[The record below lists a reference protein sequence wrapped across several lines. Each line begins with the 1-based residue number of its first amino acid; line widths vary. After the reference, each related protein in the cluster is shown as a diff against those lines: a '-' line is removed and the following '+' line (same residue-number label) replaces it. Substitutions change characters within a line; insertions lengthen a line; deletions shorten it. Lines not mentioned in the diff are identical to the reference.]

1 MKLFSKDSGVPIS
14 LLLTVGAFSVIVK
27 LHRWFVSS
35 SSVTCMAMEMLSR
48 SLRISWRFFVPRMFL
63 KDVWARSLNN
73 KIVLQLVCSVCTI
86 NTIYTNNSRVRWSVL
101 QLSTFYLG
109 LQYVKWVLK
118 TILLLLIG
126 RSRVSK
132 SRVHSIRRSQS
143 CVVVVFS
150 TTVQLGQCRAKSI
163 IDSA

>member
-27 LHRWFVSS
+27 LHRRIVSS
-35 SSVTCMAMEMLSR
+35 FSVTCMAMEMLSR

-101 QLSTFYLG
+101 KLPTFYLG

-118 TILLLLIG
+118 TIGLNLQAGAESVKVDIKFTALFREDRNQVL
-126 RSRVSK
+126 SW
-132 SRVHSIRRSQS
+132 
-143 CVVVVFS
+143 FP
-150 TTVQLGQCRAKSI
+150 VQLCNLGNVERSL
-163 IDSA
+163 

>member
-1 MKLFSKDSGVPIS
+1 MKLFGKVSYDIWVGVRPIS
-14 LLLTVGAFSVIVK
+14 CLLTVEAFSVIVK
-27 LHRWFVSS
+27 LHRRIVCS
-35 SSVTCMAMEMLSR
+35 SSVTCMAIEMLSR

-109 LQYVKWVLK
+109 LQYVKWVSR
-118 TILLLLIG
+118 TILLNLQAGAESVKVDI
-126 RSRVSK
+126 K
-132 SRVHSIRRSQS
+132 FA
-143 CVVVVFS
+143 VVP
-150 TTVQLGQCRAKSI
+150 Q
-163 IDSA
+163 ID

>member
-109 LQYVKWVLK
+109 LQYVKWVPK
-118 TILLLLIG
+118 TILLNLKAGAESVKVDIKFAALF
-126 RSRVSK
+126 REVRNQVLSW
-132 SRVHSIRRSQS
+132 
-143 CVVVVFS
+143 FP
-150 TTVQLGQCRAKSI
+150 VQLCNLGNVERSL
-163 IDSA
+163 

>member
-27 LHRWFVSS
+27 LHRGFVSS

-109 LQYVKWVLK
+109 LQYVKWVSR
-118 TILLLLIG
+118 TILLNLKAGAESVKVDIKFTALF
-126 RSRVSK
+126 REVRNQVLSW
-132 SRVHSIRRSQS
+132 
-143 CVVVVFS
+143 FP
-150 TTVQLGQCRAKSI
+150 VQLCNLGNVERSL
-163 IDSA
+163 